1 MRQPFKS
8 KRQNG
13 FTLIEVIMSIVILG
27 IVAVVAGLLI
37 FEGTRSFGE
46 MDKMSGLGSQ
56 SALAAGR
63 MTREMTTAR
72 CSNITATR
80 CLPTA
85 SDITMMTA
93 TEVRFVNLDNE
104 GRGFRLDAA
113 TGTIRLRQGVN
124 NGDPEEILCDKVS
137 ALNFAYLDRNDAQTA
152 LATDVW
158 TILVDMTLTDANQAV
173 PIRVRAHPK
182 AFVR

>member
-1 MRQPFKS
+1 
-8 KRQNG
+8 
-13 FTLIEVIMSIVILG
+13 MSIVILG
-27 IVAVVAGLLI
+27 IVAATMGLLI

-46 MDKMSGLGSQ
+46 MDKMSGLASQ

-63 MTREMTTAR
+63 ITREMTAVR
-72 CSNITATR
+72 CSNITAAR

-93 TEVRFVNLDNE
+93 AELRFVNLDNE
-104 GRGFRLDAA
+104 GMGFRFDAA
-113 TGTIRLRQGVN
+113 AGAIRLRQGIN
-124 NGDPEEILCDKVS
+124 NGDPEEILADKVS
-137 ALNFAYLDRNDAQTA
+137 GLSFTYLDRNGAATA

-158 TILVDMTLTDANQAV
+158 TVLLDMTLTDANQAV
-173 PIRVRAHPK
+173 PIRVRSHPK